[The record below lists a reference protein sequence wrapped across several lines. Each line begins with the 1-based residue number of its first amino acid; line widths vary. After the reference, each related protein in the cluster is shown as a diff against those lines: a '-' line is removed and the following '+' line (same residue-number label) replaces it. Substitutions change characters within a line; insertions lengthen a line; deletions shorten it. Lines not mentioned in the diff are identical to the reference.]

1 MQLMMLAGGM
11 GGMQGLMQQFLA
23 GGPHDAFGF
32 DEGNEEEDEDEEE
45 SGSWQVR
52 HDPDCYTCK
61 IL

>member
-1 MQLMMLAGGM
+1 
-11 GGMQGLMQQFLA
+11 MQGLMQQFLA